1 MVGLKVNI
9 KTENRAKE
17 NMKMNEASS
26 QNISTFGFFHIKGT
40 L

>member
-17 NMKMNEASS
+17 NMKM
-26 QNISTFGFFHIKGT
+26 IF